1 MNEMVSNHAFR
12 IWRVQVC
19 AHGFGTLRRNCGS
32 SQKSFRLMGLYVVVE
47 PFEGLNARNKEHEVR
62 I

>member
-19 AHGFGTLRRNCGS
+19 AHGFGTLGRNCGS
-32 SQKSFRLMGLYVVVE
+32 SQKSFRLMGLYMAVE
-47 PFEGLNARNKEHEVR
+47 PFERLNKRNEVR
-62 I
+62 V